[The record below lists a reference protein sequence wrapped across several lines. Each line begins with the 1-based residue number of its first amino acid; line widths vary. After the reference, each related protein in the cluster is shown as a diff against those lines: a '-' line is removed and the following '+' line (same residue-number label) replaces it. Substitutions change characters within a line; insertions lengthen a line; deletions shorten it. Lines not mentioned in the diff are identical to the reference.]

1 MEYSYSFL
9 ILLLPFLSF
18 LLLGLCGM
26 KMKKPV
32 AGVIGTIVLGCVFA
46 LSCYTAYKYFFVI
59 GRGADGLYPTV
70 TVFNFTWLKFTELLT
85 FNIGFRL
92 TPISV
97 MMLIVI
103 TTVSFMVHIYSF
115 GNMSLV
121 SSDSTLISLSLRC
134 PCSDWLL
141 QRTSSRCIC
150 FGNLWEYAPIC

>member
-18 LLLGLCGM
+18 LVLGLCGM
-26 KMKKPV
+26 KMKEKV
-32 AGVIGTIVLGCVFA
+32 AFTIGTSVLGVLFA
-46 LSCYTAYKYFFVI
+46 MSLYTAYEYFFAI

-97 MMLIVI
+97 MMLVVI
-103 TTVSFMVHIYSF
+103 TTVSFMVHIYSLGYMAERDENYEVEGYEKGF
-115 GNMSLV
+115 QRF
-121 SSDSTLISLSLRC
+121 TLFSLSL
-134 PCSDWLL
+134 P
-141 QRTSSRCIC
+141 
-150 FGNLWEYAPIC
+150 